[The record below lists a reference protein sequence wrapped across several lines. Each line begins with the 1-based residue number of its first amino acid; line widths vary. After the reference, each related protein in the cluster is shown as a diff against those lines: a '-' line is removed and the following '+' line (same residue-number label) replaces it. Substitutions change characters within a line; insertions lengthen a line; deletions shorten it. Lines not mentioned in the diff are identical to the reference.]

1 MTSSA
6 GAPGKEDFMNIKKIQ
21 QKKEAK
27 PPENL
32 RCSRCSCLLE
42 LTDVHVTYLDRHF
55 SHKVPR
61 CPKCG
66 QVYITEEL
74 AEGKMAQLEKSLEE
88 K

>member
-1 MTSSA
+1 M
-6 GAPGKEDFMNIKKIQ
+6 DIKKIQ
-21 QKKEAK
+21 QTKEGCQGK
-27 PPENL
+27 EQTLPEHL
-32 RCSRCSCLLE
+32 RCSRCSCPLE
-42 LTDVHVTYLDRHF
+42 LTDVHVTYLNRHF